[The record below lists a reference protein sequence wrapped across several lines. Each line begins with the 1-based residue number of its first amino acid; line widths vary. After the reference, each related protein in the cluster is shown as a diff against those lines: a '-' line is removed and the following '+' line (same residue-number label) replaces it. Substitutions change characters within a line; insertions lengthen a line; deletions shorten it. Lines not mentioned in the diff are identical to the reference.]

1 MRNEILNHLDNP
13 KQLEKLYQ
21 DNKTSFKAEFNL
33 IFTEHKENKLLQYWD
48 ERLNYQS
55 SEISWGNK
63 KEFVFVL
70 VLSLTAGCLA
80 SIPSFFKIDSE
91 FFYTRNISLII
102 FSILAT
108 YFCWKNRLPKKKI
121 IITGVVFL
129 IALIFINLLPANNNS
144 NTLILSLFHMS
155 IFLWTVVGFTYV
167 GNSLNDNRK
176 RIEFLRYNGE
186 LLIMSGLL
194 LIAGAVLT
202 AITIGLFT
210 VSGFNIRDFY
220 FEHIVI
226 FCLPIIPILGTF
238 LTQTNPQLVNK
249 VSPVIAKIFSP
260 LVLITVVVYLIAILF
275 SGKNLYND
283 RDFLMLFNGLLI
295 GVIAIILF
303 SVSTT
308 INQNISQVSG
318 IILFALSVVTVIVS
332 GMALSAIL
340 FRISTMGIT
349 PNRLAVVGANLLML
363 TNLSWI
369 SFQLFRTVFKKTD
382 ISSVE
387 NAIAFFIPLYI
398 LWTIIVSFIFP
409 FLFNFR

>member
-1 MRNEILNHLDNP
+1 MKNEILNHLDNP
-13 KQLEKLYQ
+13 KKLEKLYQ

-33 IFTEHKENKLLQYWD
+33 IFNEHKENKLLQYWD

-63 KEFVFVL
+63 KEFIFVL
-70 VLSLTAGCLA
+70 ALSLTAGCLA

-144 NTLILSLFHMS
+144 NTLILSLFHIS

>member
-1 MRNEILNHLDNP
+1 MRNEILNHLDDP

-33 IFTEHKENKLLQYWD
+33 IFPEHNENKLLQYWD
-48 ERLNYQS
+48 ERLNYQG
-55 SEISWGNK
+55 SEISWGSK
-63 KEFVFVL
+63 KEFIFVL
-70 VLSLTAGCLA
+70 VLSLIAGCLA

-121 IITGVVFL
+121 IITGVIFL
-129 IALIFINLLPANNNS
+129 ITLIFINLLPANNNS
-144 NTLILSLFHMS
+144 NTLILSLFHIP

-186 LLIMSGLL
+186 LLIMSGLI
-194 LIAGAVLT
+194 LITGAVLT

-210 VSGFNIRDFY
+210 VIGFDINEFY
-220 FEHIVI
+220 FKHVVI

-308 INQNISQVSG
+308 TNQNISQVSG
-318 IILFALSVVTVIVS
+318 IILFALSIVTVIVS
-332 GMALSAIL
+332 CMALSAIL
-340 FRISTMGIT
+340 FRISTLGIT

-363 TNLSWI
+363 TNLFWI
-369 SFQLFRTVFKKTD
+369 SFQLFKTVFKKSD

-387 NAIAFFIPLYI
+387 NAIASFIPFYI
-398 LWTIIVSFIFP
+398 LWTIIVSFFFP
-409 FLFNFR
+409 LLFNFR

>member
-1 MRNEILNHLDNP
+1 MRNEILNHLDDP

-21 DNKTSFKAEFNL
+21 DNKSSFKTEFNL
-33 IFTEHKENKLLQYWD
+33 LFPEHNENKLLQYWD
-48 ERLNYQS
+48 ERLNYQG
-55 SEISWGNK
+55 SEISWGSK
-63 KEFVFVL
+63 KEFIFVL
-70 VLSLTAGCLA
+70 VLSLIAGCLA

-121 IITGVVFL
+121 IITGVIFL
-129 IALIFINLLPANNNS
+129 ITLIFINLLPANNNS
-144 NTLILSLFHMS
+144 NTLILSLFHIP

-186 LLIMSGLL
+186 LLIISGLI

-210 VSGFNIRDFY
+210 VIGFDINDFY
-220 FEHIVI
+220 FKHVVI

-308 INQNISQVSG
+308 INQNISQVSV

-332 GMALSAIL
+332 GIALSAIL
-340 FRISTMGIT
+340 FRISTLGIT

-363 TNLSWI
+363 TNLFWI
-369 SFQLFRTVFKKTD
+369 SFQLFKTVFKKTD

-387 NAIAFFIPLYI
+387 NAIASFIPFYI

-409 FLFNFR
+409 LLFNFR

>member
-13 KQLEKLYQ
+13 KKLEKLYQ

-33 IFTEHKENKLLQYWD
+33 IFNEHKENKLLQYWD

-63 KEFVFVL
+63 KEFIFVL
-70 VLSLTAGCLA
+70 ALSLTAGCLA

-144 NTLILSLFHMS
+144 NTLILSLFHIS

>member
-1 MRNEILNHLDNP
+1 MRNEILNHLDDP

-21 DNKTSFKAEFNL
+21 DNKTSFKTEFNL
-33 IFTEHKENKLLQYWD
+33 LFPEHNENKLLQYWD
-48 ERLNYQS
+48 ERLNYQG
-55 SEISWGNK
+55 SEISWGSK
-63 KEFVFVL
+63 KEFIFVL
-70 VLSLTAGCLA
+70 VLSLIAGCLA

-121 IITGVVFL
+121 IITGVIFL
-129 IALIFINLLPANNNS
+129 ITLIFINLLPANNNS
-144 NTLILSLFHMS
+144 NTLILSLFHIP

-186 LLIMSGLL
+186 LLIMSGLI
-194 LIAGAVLT
+194 LITGAVLT

-210 VSGFNIRDFY
+210 VIGFDINEFY
-220 FEHIVI
+220 FKHIVI

-340 FRISTMGIT
+340 FRISTLGIT

-363 TNLSWI
+363 TNLFWI
-369 SFQLFRTVFKKTD
+369 SFQLFKTVFKKSD

-387 NAIAFFIPLYI
+387 NAIASFIPFYI
-398 LWTIIVSFIFP
+398 LWTIIVGFFFP
-409 FLFNFR
+409 LLFNFR

>member
-1 MRNEILNHLDNP
+1 MKNEILNHLDNP
-13 KQLEKLYQ
+13 KKLEKLYQ

-63 KEFVFVL
+63 KEFIFVL
-70 VLSLTAGCLA
+70 ALSLTAGCLA

-144 NTLILSLFHMS
+144 NTLILSLFHIS

>member
-33 IFTEHKENKLLQYWD
+33 IFNEHKENKLLQYWD

-63 KEFVFVL
+63 KEFIFVL
-70 VLSLTAGCLA
+70 ALSLTAGCLA

-144 NTLILSLFHMS
+144 NTLILSLFHIS

>member
-1 MRNEILNHLDNP
+1 MRNEILNHLDDP

-33 IFTEHKENKLLQYWD
+33 LFPEHNENKLLQYWD
-48 ERLNYQS
+48 ERLNYQG
-55 SEISWGNK
+55 SEISWGSK
-63 KEFVFVL
+63 KEFIFVL
-70 VLSLTAGCLA
+70 VLSLIAGCLA

-121 IITGVVFL
+121 IITGVIFL
-129 IALIFINLLPANNNS
+129 ITLIFINLLPANNNS
-144 NTLILSLFHMS
+144 NTLILSLFHIP

-186 LLIMSGLL
+186 LLIMSGLI
-194 LIAGAVLT
+194 LITGAVLT

-210 VSGFNIRDFY
+210 VIGFDINDFY
-220 FEHIVI
+220 FKHIVI

-283 RDFLMLFNGLLI
+283 RDFLILFNGLLI

-318 IILFALSVVTVIVS
+318 IILFALSVVTVIVC

-340 FRISTMGIT
+340 FRISTLGIT

-363 TNLSWI
+363 TNLFWI
-369 SFQLFRTVFKKTD
+369 SFQLFKTVFKKTN

-387 NAIAFFIPLYI
+387 NAIASFIPFYI
-398 LWTIIVSFIFP
+398 LWTIIVSFFFP
-409 FLFNFR
+409 LLFNFR

>member
-33 IFTEHKENKLLQYWD
+33 LFPEHNENKLLQYWD
-48 ERLNYQS
+48 ERLNYQG
-55 SEISWGNK
+55 SEISWGSK
-63 KEFVFVL
+63 KEFIFVL
-70 VLSLTAGCLA
+70 VLSLIAGCLA

-121 IITGVVFL
+121 IITGVIFL
-129 IALIFINLLPANNNS
+129 ITLIFINLLPANNNS
-144 NTLILSLFHMS
+144 NTLILSLFHIP

-167 GNSLNDNRK
+167 GNSLNNNRK

-186 LLIMSGLL
+186 LLIMSGLI
-194 LIAGAVLT
+194 LITGAVLT

-210 VSGFNIRDFY
+210 VIGFDINEFY
-220 FEHIVI
+220 FKHVVI

-308 INQNISQVSG
+308 TNQNISQVSG
-318 IILFALSVVTVIVS
+318 IILFALSIVTVIVS
-332 GMALSAIL
+332 CMALSAIL
-340 FRISTMGIT
+340 FRISTLGIT

-363 TNLSWI
+363 TNLFWI
-369 SFQLFRTVFKKTD
+369 SFQLFKTVLKKSD

-387 NAIAFFIPLYI
+387 NAIASFIPFYI
-398 LWTIIVSFIFP
+398 LWTIIVGFFFP
-409 FLFNFR
+409 LLFNFR

>member
-1 MRNEILNHLDNP
+1 MRNEILNHLDDP

-33 IFTEHKENKLLQYWD
+33 LFPEHNENKLLQYWD
-48 ERLNYQS
+48 ERLNYQG
-55 SEISWGNK
+55 SEISWGSK
-63 KEFVFVL
+63 KEFIFVL
-70 VLSLTAGCLA
+70 VLSLIAGCLA

-91 FFYTRNISLII
+91 FFYTKNISLII

-121 IITGVVFL
+121 IITGVIFL
-129 IALIFINLLPANNNS
+129 ITLIFINLLPANNNS
-144 NTLILSLFHMS
+144 NTLILSLFHIP

-186 LLIMSGLL
+186 LLIMSGLI
-194 LIAGAVLT
+194 LITGAVLT

-210 VSGFNIRDFY
+210 VIGFDINDFY
-220 FEHIVI
+220 FKHVVI

-238 LTQTNPQLVNK
+238 LTQANPQLVNK

-308 INQNISQVSG
+308 TNQNISQVSG

-332 GMALSAIL
+332 CMALSAIL
-340 FRISTMGIT
+340 FRISTLGIT

-363 TNLSWI
+363 TNLFWI
-369 SFQLFRTVFKKTD
+369 SFQLFKTVFKKSD
-382 ISSVE
+382 ICSVE
-387 NAIAFFIPLYI
+387 NAIASFIPFYI
-398 LWTIIVSFIFP
+398 LWTIIVGFFFP
-409 FLFNFR
+409 ILFNFR

>member
-1 MRNEILNHLDNP
+1 MKNEILNHLDNP

-33 IFTEHKENKLLQYWD
+33 IFNQHKENKLLQYWD

-63 KEFVFVL
+63 KEFIFVL
-70 VLSLTAGCLA
+70 ALSLTAGCLA

-129 IALIFINLLPANNNS
+129 IALIFINFLPANNNS

-369 SFQLFRTVFKKTD
+369 SFQLFRTVFNTTD

>member
-1 MRNEILNHLDNP
+1 
-13 KQLEKLYQ
+13 
-21 DNKTSFKAEFNL
+21 
-33 IFTEHKENKLLQYWD
+33 
-48 ERLNYQS
+48 
-55 SEISWGNK
+55 
-63 KEFVFVL
+63 
-70 VLSLTAGCLA
+70 
-80 SIPSFFKIDSE
+80 
-91 FFYTRNISLII
+91 
-102 FSILAT
+102 
-108 YFCWKNRLPKKKI
+108 
-121 IITGVVFL
+121 
-129 IALIFINLLPANNNS
+129 
-144 NTLILSLFHMS
+144 
-155 IFLWTVVGFTYV
+155 
-167 GNSLNDNRK
+167 
-176 RIEFLRYNGE
+176 
-186 LLIMSGLL
+186 
-194 LIAGAVLT
+194 
-202 AITIGLFT
+202 
-210 VSGFNIRDFY
+210 
-220 FEHIVI
+220 
-226 FCLPIIPILGTF
+226 
-238 LTQTNPQLVNK
+238 
-249 VSPVIAKIFSP
+249 
-260 LVLITVVVYLIAILF
+260 
-275 SGKNLYND
+275 
-283 RDFLMLFNGLLI
+283 MLFNGLLI

>member
-1 MRNEILNHLDNP
+1 MKNEILNHLDNP

-33 IFTEHKENKLLQYWD
+33 IFNQHKENKLLQYWD

-63 KEFVFVL
+63 KEFIFVL
-70 VLSLTAGCLA
+70 ALSLTAGCLA

-144 NTLILSLFHMS
+144 NTLILSLFHIS

-167 GNSLNDNRK
+167 GNSFNDNRK

>member
-1 MRNEILNHLDNP
+1 MRNEILNHLDDP

-21 DNKTSFKAEFNL
+21 DNKTSFKTEFNL
-33 IFTEHKENKLLQYWD
+33 LFPEHNENKLLQYWD
-48 ERLNYQS
+48 ERLNYQG
-55 SEISWGNK
+55 SEISWGSK
-63 KEFVFVL
+63 KEFIFVL
-70 VLSLTAGCLA
+70 VLSLIAGCLA

-121 IITGVVFL
+121 IITGVIFL
-129 IALIFINLLPANNNS
+129 ITLIFINLLPANNNS
-144 NTLILSLFHMS
+144 NTLILSLFHIP

-186 LLIMSGLL
+186 LLIMSGLI
-194 LIAGAVLT
+194 LITGAVLT

-210 VSGFNIRDFY
+210 VIGFDINDFY
-220 FEHIVI
+220 FKHVVI

-332 GMALSAIL
+332 CMALSAIL
-340 FRISTMGIT
+340 FRISTLGIT

-363 TNLSWI
+363 TNLFWI
-369 SFQLFRTVFKKTD
+369 SFQLFKTVFKKSD

-387 NAIAFFIPLYI
+387 NAIASFIPFYI

-409 FLFNFR
+409 LLFNFR

>member
-1 MRNEILNHLDNP
+1 MRNEILNHLDDP

-21 DNKTSFKAEFNL
+21 DNKISFKAEFNL
-33 IFTEHKENKLLQYWD
+33 LFPEHNENKLLQYWD
-48 ERLNYQS
+48 ERLNYQG
-55 SEISWGNK
+55 SEISWGSK
-63 KEFVFVL
+63 KEFIFVL
-70 VLSLTAGCLA
+70 VLSLIAGCLA

-121 IITGVVFL
+121 IITGVIFL
-129 IALIFINLLPANNNS
+129 ITLIFINLLPANNNS
-144 NTLILSLFHMS
+144 NTLILSLFHIP

-186 LLIMSGLL
+186 LLIMSGLI
-194 LIAGAVLT
+194 LITGAVLT

-210 VSGFNIRDFY
+210 VIGFDINDFY
-220 FEHIVI
+220 FKHVVI

-308 INQNISQVSG
+308 INENISQVSG
-318 IILFALSVVTVIVS
+318 IILFALSVVTVIVC

-340 FRISTMGIT
+340 FRISTLGIT

-363 TNLSWI
+363 TNLFWI
-369 SFQLFRTVFKKTD
+369 SFQLFKTVFKKSD

-387 NAIAFFIPLYI
+387 NAIASFIPFYI
-398 LWTIIVSFIFP
+398 LWTIIVSFFFP
-409 FLFNFR
+409 LLFNFR

>member
-1 MRNEILNHLDNP
+1 MKNEILNHLDNP

-63 KEFVFVL
+63 KEFIFVL
-70 VLSLTAGCLA
+70 ALSLTAGCLA

-144 NTLILSLFHMS
+144 NTLILSLFHIS
-155 IFLWTVVGFTYV
+155 IFLWTVVGFTYA

-308 INQNISQVSG
+308 INQNVSQVSG

>member
-1 MRNEILNHLDNP
+1 MRNEILNHLDDP

-21 DNKTSFKAEFNL
+21 DNKSSFKTEFNL
-33 IFTEHKENKLLQYWD
+33 LFPEHNENKLLQYWD
-48 ERLNYQS
+48 ERLNYQG
-55 SEISWGNK
+55 SEISWGSK
-63 KEFVFVL
+63 KEFIFVL
-70 VLSLTAGCLA
+70 VLSLIAGCLA

-121 IITGVVFL
+121 IITGVIFL
-129 IALIFINLLPANNNS
+129 ITLIFINLLPANNNS
-144 NTLILSLFHMS
+144 NTLILSLFHIP

-186 LLIMSGLL
+186 LLIMSGLI
-194 LIAGAVLT
+194 LITGAVLT

-210 VSGFNIRDFY
+210 VIGFDINDFY
-220 FEHIVI
+220 FKHVVI

-332 GMALSAIL
+332 CMALSAIL
-340 FRISTMGIT
+340 FRISTLGIT

-363 TNLSWI
+363 TNLFWI
-369 SFQLFRTVFKKTD
+369 SFQLFKTVFKKSD

-387 NAIAFFIPLYI
+387 NAIASFIPFYI

-409 FLFNFR
+409 LLFNFR

>member
-1 MRNEILNHLDNP
+1 MRNEILNHLDDP

-21 DNKTSFKAEFNL
+21 DNKSSFKTEFNL
-33 IFTEHKENKLLQYWD
+33 LFPEHNENKLLQYWD
-48 ERLNYQS
+48 ERLNYQG
-55 SEISWGNK
+55 SEISWGSK
-63 KEFVFVL
+63 KEFIFVL
-70 VLSLTAGCLA
+70 VLSLIAGCLA

-108 YFCWKNRLPKKKI
+108 YFCWKSRLPKKKI
-121 IITGVVFL
+121 IITGVIFL
-129 IALIFINLLPANNNS
+129 ITLIFINLLPANNNS
-144 NTLILSLFHMS
+144 NTLILSLFHIP

-186 LLIMSGLL
+186 LLIMSGLI
-194 LIAGAVLT
+194 LITGAVLT

-210 VSGFNIRDFY
+210 VIGFDINDFY
-220 FEHIVI
+220 FKHVVI

-332 GMALSAIL
+332 CMALSAIL
-340 FRISTMGIT
+340 FRISTLGIT

-363 TNLSWI
+363 TNLFWI
-369 SFQLFRTVFKKTD
+369 SFQLFKTVFKKTD

-387 NAIAFFIPLYI
+387 NAIASFIPFYI

-409 FLFNFR
+409 LLFNFR

>member
-1 MRNEILNHLDNP
+1 MRNEILNHLDDP

-33 IFTEHKENKLLQYWD
+33 LFPEHNENKLLQYWD
-48 ERLNYQS
+48 ERLNYQG
-55 SEISWGNK
+55 SEISWGSK
-63 KEFVFVL
+63 KEFIFVL
-70 VLSLTAGCLA
+70 VLSLIAGCLA

-121 IITGVVFL
+121 IITGIVFL
-129 IALIFINLLPANNNS
+129 ITLIFINLLPANNNS
-144 NTLILSLFHMS
+144 NTLILSLFHIP

-186 LLIMSGLL
+186 LLIMSGLI
-194 LIAGAVLT
+194 LITGAVLT

-210 VSGFNIRDFY
+210 VIGFDINEFY
-220 FEHIVI
+220 FKHVVI

-308 INQNISQVSG
+308 TNQNISQVSG

-332 GMALSAIL
+332 CMALSAIL
-340 FRISTMGIT
+340 FRISNLGIT

-363 TNLSWI
+363 TNLFWI
-369 SFQLFRTVFKKTD
+369 SFQLFKTVLKKSD

-387 NAIAFFIPLYI
+387 NTIASFIPFYI
-398 LWTIIVSFIFP
+398 LWTIIVGFFFP
-409 FLFNFR
+409 LLFNFR

>member
-1 MRNEILNHLDNP
+1 MRNEILNHLDDP

-21 DNKTSFKAEFNL
+21 DNKSSFKTEFNL
-33 IFTEHKENKLLQYWD
+33 LFPEHNENKLLQYWD
-48 ERLNYQS
+48 ERLSYQN
-55 SEISWGNK
+55 SEISWGSK
-63 KEFVFVL
+63 KEFIFVI
-70 VLSLTAGCLA
+70 VLSLIAGCLA

-108 YFCWKNRLPKKKI
+108 YFYWKNRLPKKKI
-121 IITGVVFL
+121 IITGGVFL
-129 IALIFINLLPANNNS
+129 ITLIFINLLPANNNS
-144 NTLILSLFHMS
+144 NTLTLSLFHIS

-186 LLIMSGLL
+186 LLIISGLI

-210 VSGFNIRDFY
+210 VIGFDINEFY
-220 FEHIVI
+220 LKHIVI
-226 FCLPIIPILGTF
+226 FCLPVIPILGTF

-308 INQNISQVSG
+308 INQNISQVSV

-332 GMALSAIL
+332 GIALSAIL
-340 FRISTMGIT
+340 FRISTLGIT

-363 TNLSWI
+363 TNLFWI
-369 SFQLFRTVFKKTD
+369 SFQLFKTVFKKTD

-387 NAIAFFIPLYI
+387 NAIASFIPFYI

-409 FLFNFR
+409 LLFNFR

>member
-1 MRNEILNHLDNP
+1 
-13 KQLEKLYQ
+13 
-21 DNKTSFKAEFNL
+21 
-33 IFTEHKENKLLQYWD
+33 
-48 ERLNYQS
+48 
-55 SEISWGNK
+55 
-63 KEFVFVL
+63 
-70 VLSLTAGCLA
+70 
-80 SIPSFFKIDSE
+80 
-91 FFYTRNISLII
+91 
-102 FSILAT
+102 
-108 YFCWKNRLPKKKI
+108 
-121 IITGVVFL
+121 
-129 IALIFINLLPANNNS
+129 
-144 NTLILSLFHMS
+144 
-155 IFLWTVVGFTYV
+155 VVGFTYV

-186 LLIMSGLL
+186 LLIMSGLI
-194 LIAGAVLT
+194 LITGAVLT

-210 VSGFNIRDFY
+210 VIGFDINDFY
-220 FEHIVI
+220 FKHVVI

-308 INQNISQVSG
+308 INENISQVSG
-318 IILFALSVVTVIVS
+318 IILFALSLVTVIVS

-340 FRISTMGIT
+340 FRISTLGIT

-363 TNLSWI
+363 TNLFWI
-369 SFQLFRTVFKKTD
+369 SFQLFKTVFKKSD

-387 NAIAFFIPLYI
+387 NAIASFIPFYI
-398 LWTIIVSFIFP
+398 LWTIIVSFFFP
-409 FLFNFR
+409 LLFNFR

>member
-1 MRNEILNHLDNP
+1 MRNEILIHLDDP

-21 DNKTSFKAEFNL
+21 DNKTSFKTEFNL
-33 IFTEHKENKLLQYWD
+33 LFPEHNENKLLQYWD
-48 ERLNYQS
+48 ERLNFQS
-55 SEISWGNK
+55 SEISWGSK
-63 KEFVFVL
+63 KEFIFVL
-70 VLSLTAGCLA
+70 ALSLIAGCLA
-80 SIPSFFKIDSE
+80 SIPSFLKIDSD

-121 IITGVVFL
+121 IITGVIFL

-194 LIAGAVLT
+194 LIAGALLT

-210 VSGFNIRDFY
+210 VSGFDINDFY
-220 FEHIVI
+220 FKHIVI
-226 FCLPIIPILGTF
+226 FFLPIIPILGTF

-260 LVLITVVVYLIAILF
+260 LVLITVVAYLIAILF

-318 IILFALSVVTVIVS
+318 IILFALSVVTVIVC

-340 FRISTMGIT
+340 FRISTLGIT

-363 TNLSWI
+363 TNLFWI
-369 SFQLFRTVFKKTD
+369 SFQLFKTVFKKTN

-387 NAIAFFIPLYI
+387 NAIASFIPFYI
-398 LWTIIVSFIFP
+398 LWTIIVSFVFP
-409 FLFNFR
+409 LLFNFR

>member
-1 MRNEILNHLDNP
+1 MKNEILNHLDNP

-63 KEFVFVL
+63 KEFIFVL
-70 VLSLTAGCLA
+70 ALSLTAGCLA

-144 NTLILSLFHMS
+144 NTLILSLFHIS

-308 INQNISQVSG
+308 INQNVSQVSG

>member
-1 MRNEILNHLDNP
+1 MRNEILNHLDDP

-33 IFTEHKENKLLQYWD
+33 IFPEHNENKLLQYWD
-48 ERLNYQS
+48 ERLNYQG
-55 SEISWGNK
+55 SEISWGSK
-63 KEFVFVL
+63 KEFIFVL
-70 VLSLTAGCLA
+70 VLSLIAGCLA

-121 IITGVVFL
+121 IITGVIFL
-129 IALIFINLLPANNNS
+129 ITLIFINLLPANNNS
-144 NTLILSLFHMS
+144 NTLILSLFHIP

-186 LLIMSGLL
+186 LLIMSGLI
-194 LIAGAVLT
+194 LITGAVLT

-210 VSGFNIRDFY
+210 VIGFDINEFY
-220 FEHIVI
+220 FKHVVI

-308 INQNISQVSG
+308 TNQNISQVSG

-332 GMALSAIL
+332 CMALSAIL
-340 FRISTMGIT
+340 FRISTLGIT

-363 TNLSWI
+363 TNLFWI
-369 SFQLFRTVFKKTD
+369 SFQLFKTVLKKSD

-387 NAIAFFIPLYI
+387 NAIASFIPFYI
-398 LWTIIVSFIFP
+398 LWTIIVGFFFP
-409 FLFNFR
+409 LLFNFR

>member
-1 MRNEILNHLDNP
+1 MKNEILNHLDNP
-13 KQLEKLYQ
+13 KKLEKLYQ

-63 KEFVFVL
+63 KEFIFVL
-70 VLSLTAGCLA
+70 ALSLTAGCLA

-144 NTLILSLFHMS
+144 NTLILSLFHIS

-318 IILFALSVVTVIVS
+318 IILFALSVVTVIVC

-340 FRISTMGIT
+340 FRISTLGIT

-363 TNLSWI
+363 TNLFWI
-369 SFQLFRTVFKKTD
+369 SFQLFKTVFKKTD
-382 ISSVE
+382 VRSVE
-387 NAIAFFIPLYI
+387 NAIASFIPFYI
-398 LWTIIVSFIFP
+398 LWTIIVSFVFP
-409 FLFNFR
+409 LLFNFR

>member
-1 MRNEILNHLDNP
+1 MKNEILNHLDNP

-63 KEFVFVL
+63 KEFIFVL
-70 VLSLTAGCLA
+70 ALSLTAGCLA

-144 NTLILSLFHMS
+144 NTLILSLFHIS

-167 GNSLNDNRK
+167 GNSSNDNRK

>member
-1 MRNEILNHLDNP
+1 MKNEILNHLDNP

-33 IFTEHKENKLLQYWD
+33 IFNQHKENKLLQYWD

-63 KEFVFVL
+63 KEFIFVL
-70 VLSLTAGCLA
+70 ALSLTAGCLA

-144 NTLILSLFHMS
+144 NTLILSLFHIS

>member
-1 MRNEILNHLDNP
+1 MRNEILNHLDDP

-21 DNKTSFKAEFNL
+21 DNKISFKAEFNL
-33 IFTEHKENKLLQYWD
+33 LFPEHNENKLLQYWD
-48 ERLNYQS
+48 ERLNYQG
-55 SEISWGNK
+55 SEISWGSK
-63 KEFVFVL
+63 KEFIFVL
-70 VLSLTAGCLA
+70 VLSLIAGCLA

-121 IITGVVFL
+121 IITGVIFL
-129 IALIFINLLPANNNS
+129 ITLIFINLLPANNNS
-144 NTLILSLFHMS
+144 NTLILSLFHIP

-186 LLIMSGLL
+186 LLIMSGLI
-194 LIAGAVLT
+194 LITGAVLT

-210 VSGFNIRDFY
+210 VIGFDINEFY
-220 FEHIVI
+220 FKHVVI

-308 INQNISQVSG
+308 INENISQVSG

-340 FRISTMGIT
+340 FRISTLGIT

-363 TNLSWI
+363 TNLFWI
-369 SFQLFRTVFKKTD
+369 SFQLFKTVFKKTN

-387 NAIAFFIPLYI
+387 NAIASFIPFYI
-398 LWTIIVSFIFP
+398 LWTIIVSFFFP
-409 FLFNFR
+409 LLFNFK

>member
-1 MRNEILNHLDNP
+1 MKNEILNHLDNP
-13 KQLEKLYQ
+13 KKLEKLYQ

-33 IFTEHKENKLLQYWD
+33 IFNEHKENKLLQYWD

-63 KEFVFVL
+63 KEFIFVL
-70 VLSLTAGCLA
+70 ALSLTAGCLA

>member
-33 IFTEHKENKLLQYWD
+33 LFPEHNENKLLQYWD
-48 ERLNYQS
+48 ERLNYQG
-55 SEISWGNK
+55 SEISWGSK
-63 KEFVFVL
+63 KEFIYVL
-70 VLSLTAGCLA
+70 VLSLIAGCLA

-121 IITGVVFL
+121 IITGVIFL
-129 IALIFINLLPANNNS
+129 ITLIFINLLPANNNS
-144 NTLILSLFHMS
+144 NTLILSLFHIP

-167 GNSLNDNRK
+167 GNSLNNNRK

-186 LLIMSGLL
+186 LLIMSGLI
-194 LIAGAVLT
+194 LITGAVLT

-210 VSGFNIRDFY
+210 VIGFDINEFY
-220 FEHIVI
+220 FKHVVI

-308 INQNISQVSG
+308 TNQNISQVSG

-332 GMALSAIL
+332 CMALSAIL
-340 FRISTMGIT
+340 FRISTLGIT

-363 TNLSWI
+363 TNLFWI
-369 SFQLFRTVFKKTD
+369 SFQLFKTVLKKSD

-387 NAIAFFIPLYI
+387 NAIASFIPFYI
-398 LWTIIVSFIFP
+398 LWTIIVGFFFP
-409 FLFNFR
+409 LLFNFR

>member
-33 IFTEHKENKLLQYWD
+33 IFNQHKENKLLQYWD

-63 KEFVFVL
+63 KEFIFVL
-70 VLSLTAGCLA
+70 ALSLTAGCLA

-144 NTLILSLFHMS
+144 NTLILSLFHIS

>member
-33 IFTEHKENKLLQYWD
+33 IFNEHKENKLLQYWD

-63 KEFVFVL
+63 KEFIFVL
-70 VLSLTAGCLA
+70 ALSLTAGCLA

-144 NTLILSLFHMS
+144 NTLILSLFHIS
-155 IFLWTVVGFTYV
+155 IFLWTVVGFTYA

-283 RDFLMLFNGLLI
+283 RDFLMFFNGLLI

>member
-1 MRNEILNHLDNP
+1 MRNEILNHLDDP

-33 IFTEHKENKLLQYWD
+33 LFPEHNENKLLQYWD
-48 ERLNYQS
+48 ERLNYQG
-55 SEISWGNK
+55 SEISWGSK
-63 KEFVFVL
+63 KEFIFVL
-70 VLSLTAGCLA
+70 VLSLIAGCLA

-108 YFCWKNRLPKKKI
+108 CFCWKNRLPKKKI
-121 IITGVVFL
+121 IITGVIFL
-129 IALIFINLLPANNNS
+129 ITLIFINLLPANNNS
-144 NTLILSLFHMS
+144 NTLILSLFHIP

-186 LLIMSGLL
+186 LLIMSGLI
-194 LIAGAVLT
+194 LITGAVLT

-210 VSGFNIRDFY
+210 VIGFDINEFY
-220 FEHIVI
+220 FKHVVI

-308 INQNISQVSG
+308 TNQNISQVSG
-318 IILFALSVVTVIVS
+318 IILFALSIVTVIVS
-332 GMALSAIL
+332 CMALSAIL
-340 FRISTMGIT
+340 FRISTLGIT

-363 TNLSWI
+363 TNLFWI
-369 SFQLFRTVFKKTD
+369 SFQLFKTVLKKSD

-387 NAIAFFIPLYI
+387 NAIASFIPFYI
-398 LWTIIVSFIFP
+398 LWTIIVGFFFP
-409 FLFNFR
+409 LLFNFR

>member
-1 MRNEILNHLDNP
+1 MRNEILNHLDDP

-21 DNKTSFKAEFNL
+21 DNKISFKAEFNL
-33 IFTEHKENKLLQYWD
+33 LFPEHNENKLLQYWD
-48 ERLNYQS
+48 ERLNYQG
-55 SEISWGNK
+55 SEISWGSK
-63 KEFVFVL
+63 KEFIFVL
-70 VLSLTAGCLA
+70 VLSLIAGCLA

-121 IITGVVFL
+121 IITGVIFL
-129 IALIFINLLPANNNS
+129 ITLIFINLLPANNNS
-144 NTLILSLFHMS
+144 NTLILSLFHIP

-186 LLIMSGLL
+186 LLIMSGLI
-194 LIAGAVLT
+194 LITGAVLT

-210 VSGFNIRDFY
+210 VIGFDINEFY
-220 FEHIVI
+220 FKHVVI

-238 LTQTNPQLVNK
+238 LTQANPQLVNK

-303 SVSTT
+303 SISTT

-318 IILFALSVVTVIVS
+318 IILFALSLVTVIVC

-340 FRISTMGIT
+340 FRISTLGIT

-363 TNLSWI
+363 TNLFWI
-369 SFQLFRTVFKKTD
+369 SFQLFKTVFKKTN

-387 NAIAFFIPLYI
+387 NAIASFIPFYI
-398 LWTIIVSFIFP
+398 LWTIIVSFFFP
-409 FLFNFR
+409 LLFNFR

>member
-1 MRNEILNHLDNP
+1 MRNEILIHLDDP

-21 DNKTSFKAEFNL
+21 DNKTSFKTEFNL
-33 IFTEHKENKLLQYWD
+33 LFPEHNENKLLQYWD
-48 ERLNYQS
+48 ERLNFQS
-55 SEISWGNK
+55 SEISWGSK
-63 KEFVFVL
+63 KEFIFVL
-70 VLSLTAGCLA
+70 ALSLIAGCLA
-80 SIPSFFKIDSE
+80 SIPSFLKIDSE

-121 IITGVVFL
+121 IITGVIFL

-194 LIAGAVLT
+194 LIAGALLT

-210 VSGFNIRDFY
+210 VSGFDINDFY
-220 FEHIVI
+220 FKHIVI
-226 FCLPIIPILGTF
+226 FFLPIIPILGTF

-260 LVLITVVVYLIAILF
+260 LVLITVVAYLIAILF

-318 IILFALSVVTVIVS
+318 IILFALSVVTVIVC

-340 FRISTMGIT
+340 FRISTLGIT

-363 TNLSWI
+363 TNLFWI
-369 SFQLFRTVFKKTD
+369 SFQLFKTVFKKTN

-387 NAIAFFIPLYI
+387 NAIASFIPFYI
-398 LWTIIVSFIFP
+398 LWTIIVSFVFP
-409 FLFNFR
+409 LLFNFR